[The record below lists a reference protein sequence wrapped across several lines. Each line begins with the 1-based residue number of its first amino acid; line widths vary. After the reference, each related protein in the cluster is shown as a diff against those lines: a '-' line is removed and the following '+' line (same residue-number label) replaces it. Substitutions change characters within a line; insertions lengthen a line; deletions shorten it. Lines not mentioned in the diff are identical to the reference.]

1 MAASRFFPGRGST
14 TSWRES
20 LRALGGLDAPPW
32 RTALSVGLGLAVGV
46 LPVAPFQTLLVLGL
60 AFLLRCNRVAAWTPT
75 LIWQPFTAPFIVG
88 AEVALG
94 RWFCGGVP
102 AGAGTSL
109 WERWGWPL
117 VVGSGILAAASGLA
131 GAAATYVVLHVRD
144 RQKAG
149 PSVQQEGQG

>member
-1 MAASRFFPGRGST
+1 MAAFKIFPGRGST
-14 TSWRES
+14 TSWRE
-20 LRALGGLDAPPW
+20 ALKALAGLDAPPW

-94 RWFCGGVP
+94 RWFCQVPTGGR
-102 AGAGTSL
+102 GSSL
-109 WERWGWPL
+109 WEQWGWPL
-117 VVGSGILAAASGLA
+117 VVGSGLLALGAGLV
-131 GAAATYVVLHVRD
+131 GGAATYAILHGRA
-144 RQKAG
+144 RQRRP
-149 PSVQQEGQG
+149 PSVQQEGQE